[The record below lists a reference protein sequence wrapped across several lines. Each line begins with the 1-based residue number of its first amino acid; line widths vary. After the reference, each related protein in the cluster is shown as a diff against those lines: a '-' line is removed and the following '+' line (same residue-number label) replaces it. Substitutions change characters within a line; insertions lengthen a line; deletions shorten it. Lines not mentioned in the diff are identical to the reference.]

1 MKKAILLSKG
11 AILTMLDTTP
21 TQPKEG
27 YVGVV
32 DGRIVMVSY
41 EESQAE
47 EFLKNHTEAQI
58 IECQGKIIMPG
69 LINTHCHV
77 AMTLMR
83 NYADDMELMEWLTKH
98 IWPFE
103 AKLTDEDI
111 AAGTRLGVAEMLMG
125 GTTTFVDMYWSEYK
139 IAEVVK
145 QMGIRAMLTES
156 VLDGREELFVRDM
169 DRLREV
175 AAESSRVKVG
185 VGPHA
190 PYTCSPATLQL
201 AVEYGAKHGLP
212 VTIHLSE
219 TTNERPMIEERYGCS
234 PLEYIDKHG
243 ALSSSTILAHSIYL
257 TEGEIQSIAQ
267 SGASVA
273 HNAQSNM
280 KLASGVAPITKMSKC
295 GVNCTIA
302 TDGASSNNDLDMW
315 EEMRTTQF
323 LQRAVQLDALAL
335 PAYEILRM
343 ATLNG
348 ARAVGMEGEL
358 GIIKEGALADI
369 ITVDCSAPHMRPR
382 HNLISALVY
391 CAKAHDVC
399 DVVVDGVVR
408 LRNRQLIGENIE
420 QICRDAEQRSQ
431 RIIDELKSN

>member
-1 MKKAILLSKG
+1 MKRTILLSKG
-11 AILTMLDTTP
+11 AVLTMTQSTATP
-21 TQPKEG
+21 PKEG

-32 DGRIVMVSY
+32 DGRISMVSY
-41 EESQAE
+41 TATEGES
-47 EFLKNHTEAQI
+47 FLKEHPEAEVI
-58 IECQGKIIMPG
+58 DCEGCVIMPG
-69 LINTHCHV
+69 LINTHCHI

-83 NYADDMELMEWLTKH
+83 NMADDMELMEWLTKH

-175 AAESSRVKVG
+175 ANGEGRIIVG

-201 AVEYGAKHGLP
+201 TVEYAKKYNLP
-212 VTIHLSE
+212 ITTHLSE
-219 TTNERPMIEERYGCS
+219 TLGERTTIEERYGCS
-234 PLEYIDKHG
+234 PLEYINRSG
-243 ALSSSTILAHSIYL
+243 LLNRQTILAHSIHL
-257 TEGEIQSIAQ
+257 TEEEIAKIAEV
-267 SGASVA
+267 GASVA

-280 KLASGVAPITKMSKC
+280 KLASGVAPIAKMAEC
-295 GVNCTIA
+295 GVNATIA

-315 EEMRTTQF
+315 EEIRTTQF
-323 LQRAVQLDALAL
+323 LQRVTSLNALAL
-335 PAYEILRM
+335 PAYETLRM
-343 ATLNG
+343 ATVNG
-348 ARAVGMEGEL
+348 ARAIGLEGEL
-358 GIIKEGALADI
+358 GVITEGALADI
-369 ITVDCSAPHMRPR
+369 IVVDCSAPHMRPR

-391 CAKAHDVC
+391 CAKAHDVR
-399 DVVVDGVVR
+399 DVIVDGV
-408 LRNRQLIGENIE
+408 LRIRDRELLGVDINA
-420 QICRDAEQRSQ
+420 ICEDCEERSRRIKAE
-431 RIIDELKSN
+431 L

>member
-1 MKKAILLSKG
+1 MKRTILLSKG
-11 AILTMLDTTP
+11 AILTMTQTEPTP
-21 TQPKEG
+21 PKEG

-32 DGRIVMVSY
+32 DGRVSMVSY
-41 EESQAE
+41 TATEGKA
-47 EFLKNHTEAQI
+47 FLKEHPNAEVI
-58 IECQGKIIMPG
+58 DCEGCVIMPG
-69 LINTHCHV
+69 LINTHCHI

-83 NYADDMELMEWLTKH
+83 NMADDMELMEWLTKH

-145 QMGIRAMLTES
+145 QMGIRAVLTES

-169 DRLREV
+169 DRLRE
-175 AAESSRVKVG
+175 AADGEHRIIVG

-201 AVEYGAKHGLP
+201 TVEYAKKYNLP
-212 VTIHLSE
+212 ITTHLSE
-219 TTNERPMIEERYGCS
+219 TVGERVTIEERYGCS
-234 PLEYIDKHG
+234 PLEYINKYG
-243 ALSSSTILAHSIYL
+243 LLNSRTILAHSIHL
-257 TEGEIQSIAQ
+257 IDDEIAKIAEV
-267 SGASVA
+267 GASVA

-280 KLASGVAPITKMSKC
+280 KLASGVAPIAKMVEC
-295 GVNCTIA
+295 GVNATIA

-323 LQRAVQLDALAL
+323 LQRVTSLNALAL
-335 PAYEILRM
+335 PAYETLRM
-343 ATLNG
+343 ATVNG
-348 ARAVGMEGEL
+348 ARAIGLEGEL
-358 GIIKEGALADI
+358 GVIAEGALADI
-369 ITVDCSAPHMRPR
+369 IVVDCSAPHMRPR

-391 CAKAHDVC
+391 CAKAHDVR
-399 DVVVDGVVR
+399 DVIVDGVLR
-408 LRNRQLIGENIE
+408 LRDRELLGVDINA
-420 QICRDAEQRSQ
+420 ICDDCESRSQ
-431 RIIDELKSN
+431 RIMKN

>member
-1 MKKAILLSKG
+1 MKRTILLSKG
-11 AILTMLDTTP
+11 AVLTMTQSTATP
-21 TQPKEG
+21 PKEG

-32 DGRIVMVSY
+32 DGRISMVSY
-41 EESQAE
+41 TATEGEA
-47 EFLKNHTEAQI
+47 FLKEHPEAEVI
-58 IECQGKIIMPG
+58 DCEGCVIMPG
-69 LINTHCHV
+69 LINTHCHI

-83 NYADDMELMEWLTKH
+83 NMADDMELMEWLTKH

-175 AAESSRVKVG
+175 ANGEGRIIVG

-201 AVEYGAKHGLP
+201 TVEYAKKYNLP
-212 VTIHLSE
+212 ITTHLSE
-219 TTNERPMIEERYGCS
+219 TLGERTTIEERYGCS
-234 PLEYIDKHG
+234 PLEYINRYG
-243 ALSSSTILAHSIYL
+243 LLNRQTILAHSIHL
-257 TEGEIQSIAQ
+257 TEEEIAKIAEV
-267 SGASVA
+267 GASVA

-280 KLASGVAPITKMSKC
+280 KLASGVAPIAKMAEY
-295 GVNCTIA
+295 GVNATIA

-315 EEMRTTQF
+315 EEIRTTQF
-323 LQRAVQLDALAL
+323 LQRVTSLNALAL
-335 PAYEILRM
+335 PAYETLRM
-343 ATLNG
+343 ATVNG
-348 ARAVGMEGEL
+348 ARALGLEGEL
-358 GIIKEGALADI
+358 GVIAEGALADI
-369 ITVDCSAPHMRPR
+369 IVVDCSAPHMRPR

-391 CAKAHDVC
+391 CAKAHDVR
-399 DVVVDGVVR
+399 DVIVDGVLR
-408 LRNRQLIGENIE
+408 LRDRELLDVDINA
-420 QICRDAEQRSQ
+420 ICEDCEERSRRIKAEP
-431 RIIDELKSN
+431 